1 MWKSH
6 ANLRKF
12 IEKKIEV
19 IVVIVIELD
28 MILGLGNMSSLYDYL
43 DEA

>member
-1 MWKSH
+1 MWKLH

-12 IEKKIEV
+12 IEKK

-28 MILGLGNMSSLYDYL
+28 MILGLGNMFSLYDYL